1 MTEGFAYQT
10 QIITHP
16 LISSSP
22 NSRYI
27 TGQCDTILH
36 TAQQQSTGKCRVLV
50 TYELTKYTP
59 YLARTGAIWGV
70 CCKKNGEKWSRD
82 IESALCSN
90 ISRIHTLRNCINQR
104 WNISILRFWV
114 CPLIE
119 LHCSCYAHIDMI
131 RCGVEIRTHPIFWS
145 GQRVC
150 QKFRIN
156 PINISEV
163 IIRYVKTV
171 CPTNSIQYG
180 RISACF
186 RINVQNDLTPV
197 SREKNHCLYKSL
209 KNVLIIDP

>member
-27 TGQCDTILH
+27 TGKCNTILH

-50 TYELTKYTP
+50 RYELTKYT
-59 YLARTGAIWGV
+59 
-70 CCKKNGEKWSRD
+70 KNGEKWSRD

-90 ISRIHTLRNCINQR
+90 ISRIHTFRNCINQR
-104 WNISILRFWV
+104 WKNWILRFWV
-114 CPLIE
+114 SPLIE
-119 LHCSCYAHIDMI
+119 LHCSCYAHINMI
-131 RCGVEIRTHPIFWS
+131 SCGVEIRTHPRFWS

-150 QKFRIN
+150 QNFRIN

-180 RISACF
+180 RMSACF
-186 RINVQNDLTPV
+186 RINAQNDLTPV